1 MPRCFLIITGDFHV
15 IIGTVFGAKAD
26 LVLCLYCETEL
37 KPFRGFFDE
46 DFCCRDHREKYFSSV
61 RKALTDFGV
70 AEQRAQPR
78 LKSAPDPRVADF
90 LPITIS
96 PSTAGVSQHGWE
108 PEVLS
113 VRHEVEFPSREI
125 AWSAAL
131 GTEERPADL
140 AVPLE
145 HAVAALEPGSS
156 PLDVAGPGLT
166 AELQATKPFFET
178 AGPVLENGAA
188 SGFHAH
194 WNYAEP
200 LFPAPVQFSV
210 PLFAASAETAGLPL
224 CEGFAECT
232 LFCEEPASA
241 PVASSEIAVPQETS
255 IPAFTPAGET
265 IPGEDEHDPE
275 TGPAE
280 PYWGELYTDPAPAS
294 NEYGSA
300 LALAPE
306 IVPVMVLSSASHDRP
321 VLVPSPSSE
330 MMPHNLELAPA
341 RPLNVPAVAPQPG
354 IAAELAPAIADSD
367 AADSAEPH
375 SHEPM
380 RLTFGNLVRIKSWR
394 LRITFAKPA

>member
-1 MPRCFLIITGDFHV
+1 M
-15 IIGTVFGAKAD
+15 
-26 LVLCLYCETEL
+26 LCLYCETEL

-70 AEQRAQPR
+70 VEQPTQARVR
-78 LKSAPDPRVADF
+78 SAPDPRVADF
-90 LPITIS
+90 LLIAIS
-96 PSTAGVSQHGWE
+96 PFTAGVSQHCWA
-108 PEVLS
+108 PVALS
-113 VRHEVEFPSREI
+113 VRHELEFPSCEI
-125 AWSAAL
+125 AWSVAL

-140 AVPLE
+140 TAPLQ
-145 HAVAALEPGSS
+145 HTVAALEPAPS
-156 PLDVAGPGLT
+156 PLDVDSPGLT
-166 AELQATKPFFET
+166 AELQSTSPFFET
-178 AGPVLENGAA
+178 AGPAIGHSATP
-188 SGFHAH
+188 GFQAH
-194 WNYAEP
+194 WNHAEP
-200 LFPAPVQFSV
+200 LFPEPVRLSV
-210 PLFAASAETAGLPL
+210 PSFAECGETTGLPA
-224 CEGFAECT
+224 CEEFAECT

-265 IPGEDEHDPE
+265 IPGEEEHDPE

-341 RPLNVPAVAPQPG
+341 RPVNVPAVAPQPG

-367 AADSAEPH
+367 AADSAAEPH